1 MNKKKGSD
9 GRIYVIRLLVALAA
23 LAGLGW
29 TTVQAGPRSAVI
41 PYSVYDGYFVSNE
54 FEPDAP
60 SSFLILPDQA
70 AFDRVFG
77 VAAVMFDRS
86 HRLPVNIFRNHFLIA
101 AIHRGHANVRYRVV
115 NVTHDETVLRVSYT
129 TKEQHTPMTE
139 YASPLILS
147 VPRDNYSDVAFI
159 ENGSPVKTVP
169 LTTASPPR
177 HR

>member
-1 MNKKKGSD
+1 
-9 GRIYVIRLLVALAA
+9 LLVTLAA
-23 LAGLGW
+23 LAGLSA
-29 TTVQAGPRSAVI
+29 TTVQAGPRAAVVH
-41 PYSVYDGYFVSNE
+41 YTVYDGYFVSNE
-54 FEPDAP
+54 FEPAAAA
-60 SSFLILPDQA
+60 SFLILPDQA

-86 HRLPVNIFRNHFLIA
+86 HRLPANIFRSHFVIA

-115 NVTHDETVLRVSYT
+115 KVTHDETVLRVSYA
-129 TKEQHTPMTE
+129 TKQQPTPMTE